1 MAKKSNGTKALVVG
15 TMLGLV
21 AGAAYALWKT
31 PMSGKELRSKLS
43 AAATDAT
50 GGVTA
55 AGAGLGDKVMHV
67 VETKLAP
74 IVGVELGKTA
84 NGTQSVETAASET
97 GPITVAE
104 PAPAASNGHAEPA
117 AEYGTSSIRAQRFAW
132 GSPAP
137 EATTAAVVTAAA
149 VAAAPAV
156 EPAKPAEP
164 APVVP
169 AASADYGTA
178 SIRSKRFAW
187 GSPAP
192 EAAVAPQ
199 TPEAAP
205 VEPVAKV
212 EAPDVPAAEA
222 ATYGTTSIRA
232 QRNTWGSSAT
242 AVAEPIANVTV
253 AEPVVA
259 KVEETVELPVV
270 AASNGMHP
278 FPKLGGLE

>member
-15 TMLGLV
+15 TVLGLV

-67 VETKLAP
+67 VETTLAP

-84 NGTQSVETAASET
+84 HSDQPVETMVSET
-97 GPITVAE
+97 GPITVADSTPIE
-104 PAPAASNGHAEPA
+104 SNGHTESAEV
-117 AEYGTSSIRAQRFAW
+117 SSIRAQRFAW
-132 GSPAP
+132 GTPAP
-137 EATTAAVVTAAA
+137 EATKIERTVPMNDPVN
-149 VAAAPAV
+149 
-156 EPAKPAEP
+156 PAETTP
-164 APVVP
+164 EES
-169 AASADYGTA
+169 ASDYGTA
-178 SIRSKRFAW
+178 SIRARRFAW
-187 GSPAP
+187 GTPAP
-192 EAAVAPQ
+192 EASVTPQ

-212 EAPDVPAAEA
+212 EAPHVPAAE
-222 ATYGTTSIRA
+222 TSSYGVSSIRA
-232 QRNTWGSSAT
+232 QRSGWDRN
-242 AVAEPIANVTV
+242 EV
-253 AEPVVA
+253 AEPVANATISAPVIA
-259 KVEETVELPVV
+259 QVVEETVEVPAV
-270 AASNGMHP
+270 AVSNGMHP